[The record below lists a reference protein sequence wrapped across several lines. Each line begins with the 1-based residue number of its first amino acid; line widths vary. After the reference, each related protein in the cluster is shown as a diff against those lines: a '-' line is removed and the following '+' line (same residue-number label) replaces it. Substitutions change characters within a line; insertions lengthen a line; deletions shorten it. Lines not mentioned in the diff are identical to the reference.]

1 MAASLREESM
11 KLGMVGLGKM
21 GSAMARRL
29 VEGGNIVVVHD
40 RNPEATAA
48 AAAKGA
54 SASESLRDLV
64 AKLDEPRVVW
74 IMVPAG
80 GPTESLIEEL
90 SGLLGKGDVLVDGG
104 NSYYKDT
111 LRRASA
117 LKERGISLVDVGTS
131 GGVWGLK
138 EGYSMMV
145 GGDAKAVDSL
155 RPVLESLAPAS
166 DRGWGHVGASGAGHF
181 VKMIHN
187 GIEYGMM
194 QAYAEGFEILK
205 RKEAFALDVHQIA
218 EIWRFGSV
226 VRSWLLDLTA
236 RALSEDQDLSGIR
249 GYVAD
254 SGEGR
259 WTVAEA
265 IDLDVPAPVIT
276 SSLMMRFVSR
286 QEESYAAK
294 LLAAMRN
301 QFGGH
306 EVKRAE

>member
-1 MAASLREESM
+1 M

-21 GSAMARRL
+21 GSAMTRRL
-29 VEGGNIVVVHD
+29 VEGGHSVVVHD

-54 SASESLRDLV
+54 TGSESLGDLV
-64 AKLDEPRVVW
+64 AKLDKPRVVW

-80 GPTESLIEEL
+80 GPTESLVEEL
-90 SGLLGKGDVLVDGG
+90 SGLFQKGDILVDGG
-104 NSYYKDT
+104 NSFYKDT
-111 LRRASA
+111 LRRGVA
-117 LKERGISLVDVGTS
+117 LKEKGISLVDVGTS

-145 GGDAKAVDSL
+145 GGDEKAVDSL
-155 RPVLESLAPAS
+155 RPVLECLAPAS

-205 RKEAFALDVHQIA
+205 RKEVFALDVHQIA
-218 EIWRFGSV
+218 EVWRFGSV

-236 RALSEDQDLSGIR
+236 RALAQDQDLSGIR

-276 SSLMMRFVSR
+276 NSLLMRFVSR

-306 EVKRAE
+306 EVKKAE